1 MSEFEFQPVNNIE
14 LCGRVNSAPIEREL
28 PSGDMVL
35 ELRLVVPRIDR
46 SGVDTLDLAIWKAAL
61 RRRARSLVVGD
72 VIKVN
77 GALRRRFW
85 QGSAGVLSRSQVE
98 VAQLAKVN

>member
-1 MSEFEFQPVNNIE
+1 MSEIEFQPVNSVE
-14 LCGRVNSAPIEREL
+14 LCGRVNSSPSEREL
-28 PSGDMVL
+28 PSGDIVL

-46 SGVDTLDLAIWKAAL
+46 SGVDTLDLAFWKAGL
-61 RRRARSLVVGD
+61 RRRARNLVVGD

-85 QGSAGVLSRSQVE
+85 QGSTGVTSRSQVE
-98 VAQLAKVN
+98 VVDLAKVN